1 MHGMSDEGILTWMS
15 ERVTKRAN
23 HVALI
28 VNNHRQRQRR
38 QALTRID
45 STKIA
50 EIITWLVNTG
60 TKQVTVF
67 DTEGI
72 MVDEKQFIAKEVQ
85 RRLNDPNTNAK
96 SEIS

>member
-1 MHGMSDEGILTWMS
+1 MSNERILTWMS

-38 QALTRID
+38 HALSRID
-45 STKIA
+45 SIKVA

-72 MVDEKQFIAKEVQ
+72 MVDDKQFIAKEVA
-85 RRLNDPNTNAK
+85 RRLSDPNAQAK
-96 SEIS
+96 SKVEIS

>member
-1 MHGMSDEGILTWMS
+1 MTWMS

-85 RRLNDPNTNAK
+85 RRLNHPNTNVK

>member
-1 MHGMSDEGILTWMS
+1 MTWMS

>member
-85 RRLNDPNTNAK
+85 RRLNNPNTNVK

>member
-1 MHGMSDEGILTWMS
+1 MSDEGILTWMS

-50 EIITWLVNTG
+50 EIIMWLVNTG

-72 MVDEKQFIAKEVQ
+72 MVDEK
-85 RRLNDPNTNAK
+85 
-96 SEIS
+96 

>member
-1 MHGMSDEGILTWMS
+1 MTWMS

-85 RRLNDPNTNAK
+85 RRLNNPNTNVK

>member
-1 MHGMSDEGILTWMS
+1 MSNEGILTWMS

-38 QALTRID
+38 HALSRID
-45 STKIA
+45 STKVA

-72 MVDEKQFIAKEVQ
+72 MVDDKQIIAKEVA
-85 RRLNDPNTNAK
+85 RRLSNPNAQAK
-96 SEIS
+96 SKVEIS

>member
-1 MHGMSDEGILTWMS
+1 MTWMS

-72 MVDEKQFIAKEVQ
+72 MVDEKQFIAKEV
-85 RRLNDPNTNAK
+85 
-96 SEIS
+96 

>member
-1 MHGMSDEGILTWMS
+1 MSNEGILTWMS

-38 QALTRID
+38 HALSRID
-45 STKIA
+45 SIKVA

-72 MVDEKQFIAKEVQ
+72 MVDDKQFIAKEVA
-85 RRLNDPNTNAK
+85 RRLSDPNAQAK
-96 SEIS
+96 SKVEIS

>member
-85 RRLNDPNTNAK
+85 RRLNNPNTNAK

>member
-1 MHGMSDEGILTWMS
+1 MSDEGILTWMS

>member
-1 MHGMSDEGILTWMS
+1 MSDEGILTWMS

-85 RRLNDPNTNAK
+85 RRLNNPNTNVK